1 MRLNVKL
8 ANQLNYISVFVTHW
22 NQMKIGVKNGDK
34 TIRAG
39 LVFNPIVTVT
49 ERVYNYDTFKFIVD
63 VGSSL
68 GLCLG
73 LSMLNF
79 YDLIA
84 MAFEFVTNKI
94 ICGKF
99 KSVTSK

>member
-1 MRLNVKL
+1 MYGKLEADMENPLNCVPPWMSASKGCNGTYPATTDLFEKL
-8 ANQLNYISVFVTHW
+8 H
-22 NQMKIGVKNGDK
+22 
-34 TIRAG
+34 AG

-49 ERVYNYDTFKFIVD
+49 FQFIVD
-63 VGSSL
+63 VGRSL
-68 GLCLG
+68 GLWLG